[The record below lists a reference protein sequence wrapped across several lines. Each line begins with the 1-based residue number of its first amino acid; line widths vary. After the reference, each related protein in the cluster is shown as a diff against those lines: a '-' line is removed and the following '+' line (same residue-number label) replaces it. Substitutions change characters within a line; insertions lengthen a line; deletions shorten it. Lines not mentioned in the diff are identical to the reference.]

1 MKKVIA
7 LLSLC
12 FAVLLVSFTT
22 LNNKKLIVI
31 DAGHG
36 GIDHGATFDEVFEKD
51 IVTQISKK
59 IFEKHDPSKVEILLL
74 RDTDNNIALT
84 DRINRINELK
94 PDLVISLHVNKVY
107 SNNTSSGIEAYVS
120 EKNNNHKT
128 SKEQAEKLLNAIAND
143 KLQSRGVKQAN
154 FMILRNSNCP
164 SVSLE
169 LGFISNENDRNY
181 ITSEEGQYEIAKNI
195 LKGIQ

>member
-59 IFEKHDPSKVEILLL
+59 IFEKHDPSKVEIILL